1 MLISW
6 NVNFLECYFLPPLIN
21 FDYNTHKLKELTFV
35 FKWTSV
41 TVVNYNMFLGLQLSI
56 VRNGE
61 STDIILKR
69 NKKFKTSY
77 YNFWWT

>member
-1 MLISW
+1 
-6 NVNFLECYFLPPLIN
+6 LIN

-69 NKKFKTSY
+69 NKKFKLVITI
-77 YNFWWT
+77 FGEHKLKLVH